1 MAILNLGTVIAVAKE
16 TAIGVPVTTFS
27 DSDVISFNDGSGMTP
42 SSEVLSRTLLNGSFI
57 NCPSLSGTQSASGN
71 LDTEI
76 GVQTVSG
83 TEAGKLKAHLI
94 WEACL
99 GTYIEQGADC
109 TVANTVGIESDP
121 ILNPTGYDL
130 YKLSKPDE
138 PSITLAV
145 REYLGGTDKVLE
157 TRGVVVTSLAIN
169 LASGQIATASASVDG
184 VDYAMPNVGGT
195 ILNNLGCGAN
205 PFVVKLAK
213 FIYKG
218 VSVDAQDVTITI
230 NNEVTDRS
238 YIQGN
243 GISAKVIV
251 AKSVEVSYNIDLVDL
266 SAYDDLKN
274 NTKGALYVELVNG
287 TEEMKIYIPEMSY
300 TAVDKSVD
308 GGILTLGIT
317 GQATESASLP
327 EAILI
332 ATKK

>member
-16 TAIGVPVTTFS
+16 TAIGVPVTNWA
-27 DSDVISFNDGSGMTP
+27 DNHVISLNDGSGLTP
-42 SSEVLSRTLLNGSFI
+42 SSEVLSRTLLNGSYI
-57 NCPSLSGTQSASGN
+57 SCPSLSGTQSASGN

-99 GTYIEQGADC
+99 GTYVEQGADC
-109 TVANTVGIESDP
+109 TVVNTIGIEPDP
-121 ILNPTGYDL
+121 IANPTGYDL

-145 REYLGGTDKVLE
+145 REYLGGTNKVLE
-157 TRGVVVTSLAIN
+157 SRGVVVTSLAIN
-169 LASGQIATASASVDG
+169 LASGQIASASASVDG
-184 VDYAMPNVGGT
+184 VDYAMPTGQSP
-195 ILNNLGCGAN
+195 LNNLGCGAN

-218 VSVDAQDVTITI
+218 VSVDAQDVTVTI

-243 GISAKVIV
+243 GISAKVVV

-266 SAYDDLKN
+266 SACDDLRN

-287 TEEMKIYIPEMSY
+287 SEEMRIYIPEMSY

>member
-16 TAIGVPVTTFS
+16 TAIGVPVTNWT
-27 DSDVISFNDGSGMTP
+27 DDMVVSFNDGSGLTP

-57 NCPSLSGTQSASGN
+57 SCPSLSGTQSASGN

-76 GVQTVSG
+76 GVQTVTG

-109 TVANTVGIESDP
+109 SVPNKIGIESDP
-121 ILNPTGYDL
+121 IANPTGYDL

-169 LASGQIATASASVDG
+169 LSSGQLATASASVDG
-184 VDYAMPNVGGT
+184 VDYAMPTGQSP
-195 ILNNLGCGAN
+195 LNNLGCGAN

-213 FIYKG
+213 FFYKG
-218 VSVDAQDVTITI
+218 VSVNAQDVTITI

-266 SAYDDLKN
+266 SAYDDLRN

>member
-16 TAIGVPVTTFS
+16 TAIGVPVTNWG
-27 DSDVISFNDGSGMTP
+27 DNHVISFNDGSGMTP
-42 SSEVLSRTLLNGSFI
+42 SSEVLSRTLLNGSYI
-57 NCPSLSGTQSASGN
+57 SCPSLSGTQSTSGN

-99 GTYIEQGADC
+99 GTYVEQGADC
-109 TVANTVGIESDP
+109 SVPNTIGIEADP
-121 ILNPTGYDL
+121 IANPTGYDL

-169 LASGQIATASASVDG
+169 LSSGQIATASASVDG
-184 VDYAMPNVGGT
+184 VDYAMPTGQSP
-195 ILNNLGCGAN
+195 LNNLGCGAN

-251 AKSVEVSYNIDLVDL
+251 AKSVEVSYNIDLVNL
-266 SAYDDLKN
+266 SAYDDLRN
-274 NTKGALYVELVNG
+274 NTRGALYVELVNG
-287 TEEMKIYIPEMSY
+287 SEEMKIYIPEMSY

>member
-16 TAIGVPVTTFS
+16 TAIGVPVTTWA
-27 DSDVISFNDGSGMTP
+27 DNHVISLNDGSGLTP

-57 NCPSLSGTQSASGN
+57 SCPSLSGTQSASGN

-99 GTYIEQGADC
+99 GTYVEQGADC
-109 TVANTVGIESDP
+109 SVPNKVGIESDP
-121 ILNPTGYDL
+121 IANPTGYDL

-157 TRGVVVTSLAIN
+157 TRGVVVTSLALN
-169 LASGQIATASASVDG
+169 LASGQIATAAASVDG

-218 VSVDAQDVTITI
+218 VSVNAQDVTITI

-274 NTKGALYVELVNG
+274 NTRGALYVELVNG
-287 TEEMKIYIPEMSY
+287 SEEMKIYIPEMSY

-317 GQATESASLP
+317 GQATESALLP

>member
-16 TAIGVPVTTFS
+16 TAIGVPVTNWT
-27 DSDVISFNDGSGMTP
+27 DDLVVSFNDGSGMTP
-42 SSEVLSRTLLNGSFI
+42 SSEVLSRTLLNGSYI
-57 NCPSLSGTQSASGN
+57 SCPSLSGTQSASGN

-99 GTYIEQGADC
+99 GTYVEQGADC
-109 TVANTVGIESDP
+109 SVPNKVGIESDP
-121 ILNPTGYDL
+121 IANPTGYDL

-157 TRGVVVTSLAIN
+157 TRGCVVTSLAIN
-169 LASGQIATASASVDG
+169 LSSGQLATASASVDG

-218 VSVDAQDVTITI
+218 VSVNAQDVTITI

-266 SAYDDLKN
+266 SAYDD
-274 NTKGALYVELVNG
+274 
-287 TEEMKIYIPEMSY
+287 
-300 TAVDKSVD
+300 
-308 GGILTLGIT
+308 
-317 GQATESASLP
+317 
-327 EAILI
+327 
-332 ATKK
+332 

>member
-16 TAIGVPVTTFS
+16 TAIGVPVTNWA
-27 DSDVISFNDGSGMTP
+27 DNHVISLNDGSGLTP
-42 SSEVLSRTLLNGSFI
+42 SSEVLSRTLLNGSYI
-57 NCPSLSGTQSASGN
+57 SCPSLSGTQSASGN

-99 GTYIEQGADC
+99 GTYVEQGADC
-109 TVANTVGIESDP
+109 SVPNKVGIESDP
-121 ILNPTGYDL
+121 IANPTGYDL

-169 LASGQIATASASVDG
+169 LSSGQLATASASVDG

-218 VSVDAQDVTITI
+218 VSVNAQDVTITI

-287 TEEMKIYIPEMSY
+287 SEEMKIYIPEMSY

-317 GQATESASLP
+317 GQATESALLP

>member
-27 DSDVISFNDGSGMTP
+27 DSDVVSFSDGSGMTP
-42 SSEVLSRTLLNGSFI
+42 SSEVLSRTLLNGSYI
-57 NCPSLSGTQSASGN
+57 SCPSLSGTQSTSGN

-76 GVQTVSG
+76 GVQAVSG

-99 GTYIEQGADC
+99 GTYVKQGADC
-109 TVANTVGIESDP
+109 SVTNTIGIEPDP
-121 ILNPTGYDL
+121 IANPTGYDL

-145 REYLGGTDKVLE
+145 REYLGGTNKVLE
-157 TRGVVVTSLAIN
+157 SRGCVVTSLAIN
-169 LASGQIATASASVDG
+169 LAVGQIASASASVDG
-184 VDYAMPNVGGT
+184 VDYAMPTGQSP
-195 ILNNLGCGAN
+195 LNNLGCGAN

-213 FIYKG
+213 FFYKG
-218 VSVDAQDVTITI
+218 VSVNAQDVTITI

-243 GISAKVIV
+243 GISAKVVV

-266 SAYDDLKN
+266 SAYDDLRKN
-274 NTKGALYVELVNG
+274 AKGALYVELVNG
-287 TEEMKIYIPEMSY
+287 SEEMKIYIPEMSY

>member
-16 TAIGVPVTTFS
+16 TAIGVPVTNWTDDLVVS
-27 DSDVISFNDGSGMTP
+27 LNDGSGLTP
-42 SSEVLSRTLLNGSFI
+42 SSEVLNRNLMGGSFI
-57 NCPSLSGTQSASGN
+57 SCASLSGTQSASGN

-76 GVQTVSG
+76 GVQTVKG

-109 TVANTVGIESDP
+109 SVPNKIGIEADP

-145 REYLGGTDKVLE
+145 REYLGGTNKVLE

-184 VDYAMPNVGGT
+184 IDYAMPSGQT
-195 ILNNLGCGAN
+195 PLNNLGCGAN

-218 VSVDAQDVTITI
+218 VSVDAQDVTVTI
-230 NNEVTDRS
+230 NNEITDRS

-243 GISAKVIV
+243 GISAKVVV

-266 SAYDDLKN
+266 SAYDDLRN
-274 NTKGALYVELVNG
+274 NTKGALYIELVNG

-300 TAVDKSVD
+300 TAVDKSTD

-317 GQATESASLP
+317 GQATESALLP

>member
-16 TAIGVPVTTFS
+16 SAIGVPVTTWT
-27 DSDVISFNDGSGMTP
+27 DNMVVSFNDGSGITP
-42 SSEVLSRTLLNGSFI
+42 NSEVLSRTLLNGSYI
-57 NCPSLSGTQSASGN
+57 SCPSLSGTQSASGN

-109 TVANTVGIESDP
+109 SVPNKVGIESDP
-121 ILNPTGYDL
+121 ISNPTGYDL

-145 REYLGGTDKVLE
+145 REYLGGTNKVLE

-184 VDYAMPNVGGT
+184 IDYAMPNVGAS

-218 VSVDAQDVTITI
+218 VSVDAQDVTVTI

-274 NTKGALYVELVNG
+274 NTKGALYIELVNG
-287 TEEMKIYIPEMSY
+287 SEEMKIYIPEMSY

>member
-16 TAIGVPVTTFS
+16 TAIGVPVTNWV
-27 DSDVISFNDGSGMTP
+27 DNHVISLNDGSGMTP

-57 NCPSLSGTQSASGN
+57 SCPSLSGTQSASGN

-109 TVANTVGIESDP
+109 TVANTIGIEADP
-121 ILNPTGYDL
+121 IANPTGYDL

-145 REYLGGTDKVLE
+145 REYLGGTNKVLE
-157 TRGVVVTSLAIN
+157 SRGCVVTSLAIN
-169 LASGQIATASASVDG
+169 LAVGQIASASASVDG
-184 VDYAMPNVGGT
+184 VDYAMPTGQSP
-195 ILNNLGCGAN
+195 LNNLGCGAN

-213 FIYKG
+213 FFYKG
-218 VSVDAQDVTITI
+218 VSVNAQDVTITI

-243 GISAKVIV
+243 GISAKVVV

-266 SAYDDLKN
+266 SAYDDLRN

-287 TEEMKIYIPEMSY
+287 SEEMKIYIPEMSY
-300 TAVDKSVD
+300 TAVDKSED

>member
-27 DSDVISFNDGSGMTP
+27 DSDVVSFSDGSGMTP
-42 SSEVLSRTLLNGSFI
+42 SSEVLERNLLNGSYLS
-57 NCPSLSGTQSASGN
+57 CPSLSGTQSSSGS

-76 GVQTVSG
+76 GVQTVTG

-109 TVANTVGIESDP
+109 SVPNKIGIESDP
-121 ILNPTGYDL
+121 ISNPTGYDL

-157 TRGVVVTSLAIN
+157 SRGCVVTSLAIN
-169 LASGQIATASASVDG
+169 LSAGQIATASASVDG
-184 VDYAMPNVGGT
+184 IDYATPSGQT
-195 ILNNLGCGAN
+195 PLNNLGCGAN

-213 FIYKG
+213 FIHKG
-218 VSVDAQDVTITI
+218 ASVDAQDVTITI
-230 NNEVTDRS
+230 NNEVTDRTAVTS
-238 YIQGN
+238 N

-251 AKSVEVSYNIDLVDL
+251 AKSVEISYNIDLVDL
-266 SAYDDLKN
+266 SAYTDLRN
-274 NTKGALYVELVNG
+274 NTKGALYIELANG
-287 TEEMKIYIPEMSY
+287 TEEMRIYIPEMSY

-317 GQATESASLP
+317 GQATESALLP

>member
-16 TAIGVPVTTFS
+16 TAIGVPVTNWT
-27 DSDVISFNDGSGMTP
+27 DDMVVSFNDGSGITP
-42 SSEVLSRTLLNGSFI
+42 SSEVLSRTLLNGSYI
-57 NCPSLSGTQSASGN
+57 SCPSLSGTQSASGN

-76 GVQTVSG
+76 GVQTITG

-99 GTYIEQGADC
+99 GTYVKQGADC
-109 TVANTVGIESDP
+109 SVPNKVGIESDP
-121 ILNPTGYDL
+121 IANPTGYDL

-145 REYLGGTDKVLE
+145 REYLGGTNKVLE

-184 VDYAMPNVGGT
+184 IDYAMPSVGT
-195 ILNNLGCGAN
+195 SILNNLGCGAN

-218 VSVDAQDVTITI
+218 VSVDAQDVTVTI

-243 GISAKVIV
+243 GISAKVVV

-274 NTKGALYVELVNG
+274 NTKGALYIELVNG
-287 TEEMKIYIPEMSY
+287 SEEMKIYIPEMSY

-317 GQATESASLP
+317 GQATESALLP

>member
-27 DSDVISFNDGSGMTP
+27 DSDVISFNDGSGLTP

-57 NCPSLSGTQSASGN
+57 SCPSLSGTQSASGN

-99 GTYIEQGADC
+99 GTYVEQGADC
-109 TVANTVGIESDP
+109 TVANKIGIEADP
-121 ILNPTGYDL
+121 IANPTGYDL

-169 LASGQIATASASVDG
+169 LSSGQIATASASVDG
-184 VDYAMPNVGGT
+184 VDYAMPTGQSP
-195 ILNNLGCGAN
+195 LNNLGCGAN

-213 FIYKG
+213 FMYKG
-218 VSVDAQDVTITI
+218 VSVNAQDVTITI

-243 GISAKVIV
+243 GISAKVVV

-266 SAYDDLKN
+266 SAYDDLRN

-317 GQATESASLP
+317 GQATESALLP

>member
-1 MAILNLGTVIAVAKE
+1 M
-16 TAIGVPVTTFS
+16 
-27 DSDVISFNDGSGMTP
+27 
-42 SSEVLSRTLLNGSFI
+42 
-57 NCPSLSGTQSASGN
+57 
-71 LDTEI
+71 
-76 GVQTVSG
+76 
-83 TEAGKLKAHLI
+83 
-94 WEACL
+94 
-99 GTYIEQGADC
+99 
-109 TVANTVGIESDP
+109 
-121 ILNPTGYDL
+121 PTGQ
-130 YKLSKPDE
+130 SP
-138 PSITLAV
+138 
-145 REYLGGTDKVLE
+145 
-157 TRGVVVTSLAIN
+157 
-169 LASGQIATASASVDG
+169 
-184 VDYAMPNVGGT
+184 
-195 ILNNLGCGAN
+195 LNNLGCGAN
-205 PFVVKLAK
+205 PFVVRLAK
-213 FIYKG
+213 FFYKG

-266 SAYDDLKN
+266 SAYGDLKN

-317 GQATESASLP
+317 GQATESALLP

>member
-16 TAIGVPVTTFS
+16 TAIGVPVTNWA
-27 DSDVISFNDGSGMTP
+27 DNHVISLNDGSGLTP
-42 SSEVLSRTLLNGSFI
+42 SSEVLTRTLLNGSFI
-57 NCPSLSGTQSASGN
+57 SCPSLSGTQSASGN

-99 GTYIEQGADC
+99 GTYVEQGADC
-109 TVANTVGIESDP
+109 TVANTIGIESDP
-121 ILNPTGYDL
+121 IANPTGYDL

-157 TRGVVVTSLAIN
+157 TRGCVVTSLAIN
-169 LASGQIATASASVDG
+169 LSSGQLATASASVDG
-184 VDYAMPNVGGT
+184 VDYAMPTGQSP
-195 ILNNLGCGAN
+195 LNNLGCGAN

-230 NNEVTDRS
+230 NNEITDRS

-266 SAYDDLKN
+266 SAYDDLRN

-287 TEEMKIYIPEMSY
+287 SEEMKIYIPEMSY

>member
-16 TAIGVPVTTFS
+16 TAIGVPVTNWT
-27 DSDVISFNDGSGMTP
+27 DNHVISLNDGSGLTP
-42 SSEVLSRTLLNGSFI
+42 SSEVLSRTLLNGSYI
-57 NCPSLSGTQSASGN
+57 SCPSLSGTQSASGN

-99 GTYIEQGADC
+99 GTYVEQGADC
-109 TVANTVGIESDP
+109 SVPNTVGIEPDP

-157 TRGVVVTSLAIN
+157 TRGCVVTSLAIN
-169 LASGQIATASASVDG
+169 LSSGQIATAAASVDG

-251 AKSVEVSYNIDLVDL
+251 AKSVEVSYNIDLVNL
-266 SAYDDLKN
+266 SAYDDLRN
-274 NTKGALYVELVNG
+274 NTRGALYVELVNG
-287 TEEMKIYIPEMSY
+287 SEEMKIYIPEMSY

-317 GQATESASLP
+317 GQATESALLP

>member
-16 TAIGVPVTTFS
+16 TAIGVPVTNWTDDLVVS
-27 DSDVISFNDGSGMTP
+27 LNDGSGLTP
-42 SSEVLSRTLLNGSFI
+42 SSEVLSRTLLNGSYI
-57 NCPSLSGTQSASGN
+57 SCPSLSGTQSTSGN

-76 GVQTVSG
+76 GVQAISG

-109 TVANTVGIESDP
+109 SVPNTIAIESDP
-121 ILNPTGYDL
+121 ITNPTGYDL

-145 REYLGGTDKVLE
+145 REYLGGTNKVLE
-157 TRGVVVTSLAIN
+157 SRGCVVTSLAIS
-169 LASGQIATASASVDG
+169 LSSGQIATASASVDG
-184 VDYAMPNVGGT
+184 VDYAMPTGQSP
-195 ILNNLGCGAN
+195 LNNLGCGAN
-205 PFVVKLAK
+205 PFVVRLAK

-218 VSVDAQDVTITI
+218 VSVDAQDVSITI

-243 GISAKVIV
+243 GISAKVVV

-266 SAYDDLKN
+266 TAYDDLRN
-274 NTKGALYVELVNG
+274 NAKGVLYVELVNG
-287 TEEMKIYIPEMSY
+287 SEEMKIYIPEMSY

-317 GQATESASLP
+317 GQATESALLP

>member
-27 DSDVISFNDGSGMTP
+27 DSDVVSFNDGSGLTP
-42 SSEVLSRTLLNGSFI
+42 SSEVLSRTLLNGSYI
-57 NCPSLSGTQSASGN
+57 SCPSLSGTQSASGN

-99 GTYIEQGADC
+99 GTYVEQGADC

-121 ILNPTGYDL
+121 IANPTGYDL

-184 VDYAMPNVGGT
+184 VDYAMPTGQSP
-195 ILNNLGCGAN
+195 LNNLGCGAN

-251 AKSVEVSYNIDLVDL
+251 AKSVEVSYNIDLVNL
-266 SAYDDLKN
+266 SAYDDLRN
-274 NTKGALYVELVNG
+274 NTRGALYVELVNG
-287 TEEMKIYIPEMSY
+287 SEEMKIYIPEMSY

-317 GQATESASLP
+317 GQATESALLP

>member
-27 DSDVISFNDGSGMTP
+27 DSDVISFNDGSGLTP
-42 SSEVLSRTLLNGSFI
+42 SSEVLSRTLLNGSYI
-57 NCPSLSGTQSASGN
+57 SCPSLSGTQSASGN

-99 GTYIEQGADC
+99 GTYVEQGADC
-109 TVANTVGIESDP
+109 SVPNKVGIESDP
-121 ILNPTGYDL
+121 IANPTGYDL

-169 LASGQIATASASVDG
+169 LSSGQLATASASVDG

-218 VSVDAQDVTITI
+218 VSVNAQDVTITI

-266 SAYDDLKN
+266 SAYDD
-274 NTKGALYVELVNG
+274 
-287 TEEMKIYIPEMSY
+287 
-300 TAVDKSVD
+300 
-308 GGILTLGIT
+308 
-317 GQATESASLP
+317 
-327 EAILI
+327 
-332 ATKK
+332 

>member
-16 TAIGVPVTTFS
+16 TAIGVPVTNWTDDLVVS
-27 DSDVISFNDGSGMTP
+27 LNDGSGLTP
-42 SSEVLSRTLLNGSFI
+42 SSEVLERNLLAGSYI
-57 NCPSLSGTQSASGN
+57 KCASLSGVQSASGN

-76 GVQTVSG
+76 GVQTVTG

-109 TVANTVGIESDP
+109 SVPNKVGIESDP
-121 ILNPTGYDL
+121 ISNPTGYDL

-145 REYLGGTDKVLE
+145 REYLGGTNKVLE

-184 VDYAMPNVGGT
+184 IDYAMPTGQSP
-195 ILNNLGCGAN
+195 LNNLGCGAN

-218 VSVDAQDVTITI
+218 VSVDAQDVTVTI

-243 GISAKVIV
+243 GISAKVVV

-266 SAYDDLKN
+266 SAYDDLRN
-274 NTKGALYVELVNG
+274 NTKGALYIELVNG
-287 TEEMKIYIPEMSY
+287 SEEMKIYIPEMSY

-317 GQATESASLP
+317 GQATESALLP

>member
-16 TAIGVPVTTFS
+16 TAIGVPVTNWTDDLVVS
-27 DSDVISFNDGSGMTP
+27 LNDGSGLTP
-42 SSEVLSRTLLNGSFI
+42 SSEVLSRTLLNGSYI
-57 NCPSLSGTQSASGN
+57 SCPSLSGTQSASGN

-99 GTYIEQGADC
+99 GTYVEQGADC
-109 TVANTVGIESDP
+109 SVPNTIGIEADP
-121 ILNPTGYDL
+121 IANPTGYDL

-169 LASGQIATASASVDG
+169 LSSGQIATASASVDG

-251 AKSVEVSYNIDLVDL
+251 AKSVEVSYNIDLVNL

-287 TEEMKIYIPEMSY
+287 SEEMKIYIPEMSY

-317 GQATESASLP
+317 GQATESALLP

>member
-16 TAIGVPVTTFS
+16 TAIGVPVTNWTDDLVVSFS
-27 DSDVISFNDGSGMTP
+27 DGSGMTP
-42 SSEVLSRTLLNGSFI
+42 SSEVLDRALLNGSFI
-57 NCPSLSGTQSASGN
+57 KCASLSGSQSTSGN

-76 GVQTVSG
+76 GVQAIKG

-99 GTYIEQGADC
+99 GTYVEQGADC
-109 TVANTVGIESDP
+109 SIPNTIAIEADP
-121 ILNPTGYDL
+121 IANPTGYDL

-138 PSITLAV
+138 SSITLAV
-145 REYLGGTDKVLE
+145 REYLGGTNKVLE
-157 TRGVVVTSLAIN
+157 SRGCVVTSLTLN
-169 LASGQIATASASVDG
+169 LASGQIASASASVDG
-184 VDYAMPNVGGT
+184 VDYAMPNVGGS

-218 VSVDAQDVTITI
+218 VSVDAQDVSITI

-238 YIQGN
+238 FIQGN
-243 GISAKVIV
+243 GISAKVV
-251 AKSVEVSYNIDLVDL
+251 VGKSVEVSYNIDLVNL
-266 SAYDDLKN
+266 TAYDDLRN
-274 NTKGALYVELVNG
+274 NTKGALYIELVNG
-287 TEEMKIYIPEMSY
+287 TEEMRIFIPEMSY

-308 GGILTLGIT
+308 GGILTLGIK

>member
-16 TAIGVPVTTFS
+16 TAIGVPVTNWA
-27 DSDVISFNDGSGMTP
+27 DNHVISLNSGSGMTP
-42 SSEVLSRTLLNGSFI
+42 SSEVLSRSLLNGSFI
-57 NCPSLSGTQSASGN
+57 SCPSLSGTQSASGN

-109 TVANTVGIESDP
+109 TVANTIGIESDP
-121 ILNPTGYDL
+121 IANPTGYDL

-145 REYLGGTDKVLE
+145 REYLGGTNKVLE
-157 TRGVVVTSLAIN
+157 TRGVVVTSLAIS
-169 LASGQIATASASVDG
+169 LASGQLATASASVDG
-184 VDYAMPNVGGT
+184 VDYAMPTGQSP
-195 ILNNLGCGAN
+195 LNNLGCGAN
-205 PFVVKLAK
+205 PFVVRLAK
-213 FIYKG
+213 FFYKG
-218 VSVDAQDVTITI
+218 VSVNAQDVTITI

-266 SAYDDLKN
+266 SAYDDLRN
-274 NTKGALYVELVNG
+274 NAKGALYVELVNG
-287 TEEMKIYIPEMSY
+287 SEEMKIYIPEMSY

>member
-16 TAIGVPVTTFS
+16 TAIGVPVTNWADNMVVS
-27 DSDVISFNDGSGMTP
+27 LNSGSGMTP
-42 SSEVLSRTLLNGSFI
+42 SSEVLSRSLLNNSYI
-57 NCPSLSGTQSASGN
+57 SCPSLSGTQSTSGN

-76 GVQTVSG
+76 GVQAVSG

-99 GTYIEQGADC
+99 GTYVEQGADC
-109 TVANTVGIESDP
+109 SVPNKIGIEADP
-121 ILNPTGYDL
+121 IANPTGYDL

-157 TRGVVVTSLAIN
+157 SRGCVVSNLTLN

-184 VDYAMPNVGGT
+184 VDYAMPKGQSP
-195 ILNNLGCGAN
+195 LNNLGCGAN

-266 SAYDDLKN
+266 SAYDDLRN
-274 NTKGALYVELVNG
+274 NTRGALYVELVNG
-287 TEEMKIYIPEMSY
+287 SEEMKIYIPEMSY

>member
-16 TAIGVPVTTFS
+16 TAIGVPVTNWADNMVVS
-27 DSDVISFNDGSGMTP
+27 LNDGSGLTP
-42 SSEVLSRTLLNGSFI
+42 SSEVLERNLLAGSYI
-57 NCPSLSGTQSASGN
+57 KCASLSGTQSASGN

-109 TVANTVGIESDP
+109 SVPNKVGIEADP

-145 REYLGGTDKVLE
+145 REYLGGTNKVLE

-184 VDYAMPNVGGT
+184 IDYAMPSGQT
-195 ILNNLGCGAN
+195 PLNNLGCGAN

-218 VSVDAQDVTITI
+218 VSVDAQDVTVTI
-230 NNEVTDRS
+230 NNEITDRS

-243 GISAKVIV
+243 GISAKVVV

-266 SAYDDLKN
+266 SAYDDLRN
-274 NTKGALYVELVNG
+274 NTKGALYIELVNG
-287 TEEMKIYIPEMSY
+287 SEEMKIYIPEMSY